1 MPEETSI
8 EIRATRP
15 EDVAGLTEL
24 ANLPGV
30 RHGTLRLPF
39 TGERLVRERFVDSE
53 GVHNLVALLDGR
65 ARRARR
71 R

>member
-1 MPEETSI
+1 MREQSPI
-8 EIRATRP
+8 DIRATRE

-39 TGERLVRERFVDSE
+39 TGERFVRTGSSSGACTTSSRSSA
-53 GVHNLVALLDGR
+53 GGLSG
-65 ARRARR
+65 RR